1 MTNAERLLGV
11 ARSQVGIKENPVG
24 SNNVQYN
31 TWYYGRS
38 VYGSSYP
45 WCMVFVQW
53 CYAKTGIP
61 LPYKTASCGALLSWY
76 KEHQKD
82 CIVTKPQMGDIVIFD
97 WPMTKSTTDH
107 TGIFEK
113 WDGKKI
119 VTIEGNTAIGNDS
132 NGGQVMV
139 RTRDPKWVKAYIR
152 PRELEDEMDIND
164 FIKQLTPEQAYKIY
178 TKACDHMAKLPL
190 PVNWN
195 AKEQLDMAVKDGIT
209 DGSRPM
215 CPMNRLEGALM
226 ADRASKKK

>member
-11 ARSQVGIKENPVG
+11 ARSQVGIKENPAG

-31 TWYYGRS
+31 TWYYGHS
-38 VYGSSYP
+38 VYGTPYP

-97 WPMTKSTTDH
+97 WPMTKSVTDH

-152 PRELEDEMDIND
+152 PRELEDEMNVDD
-164 FIKQLTPEQAYKIY
+164 FIKQLTDKQAYEIY
-178 TKACDHMAKLPL
+178 TKATDYMAKLPL

-195 AKEQLDMAVKDGIT
+195 AKEQLAQAVKNGIT

-215 CPMNRLEGALM
+215 CPMTRLEGSLM